1 MKTFKCECE
10 NCSSKSEK
18 NIFVMI
24 SFMGWKFLNCRL
36 VMIVNEIKCRKIYLI
51 DEKFFLRAIEIEIE
65 MKFWAVP
72 AHTE

>member
-1 MKTFKCECE
+1 
-10 NCSSKSEK
+10 
-18 NIFVMI
+18 MI